1 MKKPRLNHFPSYHI
15 KFFIYVYVDNYL
27 RKNICMYLY
36 RWLGNSDL
44 FSINLRVNKN
54 IEVGGVSLV
63 GLKVWGD
70 NKHTGEEKKRYLSN
84 NVWDLNLTD

>member
-36 RWLGNSDL
+36 RWLGISVL
-44 FSINLRVNKN
+44 FSINLRVNQN
-54 IEVGGVSLV
+54 IEVGG
-63 GLKVWGD
+63 D
-70 NKHTGEEKKRYLSN
+70 NKHTCEEKKRYLSN